1 MGGFGALG
9 SGDSGKFFWFICDKI
24 WVRFMQNRG
33 FTLLELL
40 VVIAMIGIF
49 VSVVLGA
56 YGSSSQTSRINAG
69 KVAITGL
76 LTDLTACYGG
86 GGIINI
92 TSPGSTVDIC
102 KLSMGVTWPKLPAGW
117 VYPSGFGGKLA
128 DVSYVY
134 GATNADDSVY
144 IVCQKNMATVSGVG
158 VGVGTGERPDGCFL
172 CAGTVG
178 ANNYYTS
185 GIPLNIAIS
194 CQQIN

>member
-1 MGGFGALG
+1 
-9 SGDSGKFFWFICDKI
+9 
-24 WVRFMQNRG
+24 
-33 FTLLELL
+33 
-40 VVIAMIGIF
+40 
-49 VSVVLGA
+49 
-56 YGSSSQTSRINAG
+56 
-69 KVAITGL
+69 
-76 LTDLTACYGG
+76 
-86 GGIINI
+86 
-92 TSPGSTVDIC
+92 
-102 KLSMGVTWPKLPAGW
+102 MGVTWPKLPAGW